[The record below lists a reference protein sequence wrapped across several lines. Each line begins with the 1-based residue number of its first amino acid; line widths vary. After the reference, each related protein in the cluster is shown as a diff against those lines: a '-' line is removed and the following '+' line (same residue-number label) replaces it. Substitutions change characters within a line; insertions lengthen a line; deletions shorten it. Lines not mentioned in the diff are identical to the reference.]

1 MEHRHLNHQE
11 FSLAAIDD
19 IILRGKWS
27 DWADLRRAMI
37 ADNSLLEK
45 IKRICEAYSADAFAQ
60 RHHFWMKYAKKQSKT
75 S

>member
-1 MEHRHLNHQE
+1 
-11 FSLAAIDD
+11 
-19 IILRGKWS
+19 
-27 DWADLRRAMI
+27 MI